1 MRDTNY
7 AYCVARVRAAESK
20 MLSQDDFSRLK
31 GFKNTLEAIRFLK
44 EKGWT
49 SSDKDSIREVIS
61 FEKENLWRLLNESVP
76 DKNELGVLCTLND
89 FFNIKAA
96 VKCLLTD
103 TTFENYIMM
112 PTTLDVALLKD
123 NLLKRD
129 FYAAFKDKGETA
141 EKAYNTAVKSES
153 GQSTEIIIDRAAIDY
168 MARYGENID
177 DKVTSK
183 VCSFIS
189 DTSNIKIAL
198 RCVLTGKDESF
209 INEAIGLCRS
219 LSREKLVASAIKGK
233 DELYAYLDTTAYKD
247 GAKLFEKSFSD
258 FEKWCDERLIEIAS
272 ESRYTSFSFS
282 PVCCYYY
289 KKLTEIKNVNM
300 ILNIISAFSES
311 VERQGEADV

>member
-20 MLSQDDFSRLK
+20 MLSEDDLSRLK

-61 FEKENLWRLLNESVP
+61 FEKENLWKLLNESVP

-103 TTFENYIMM
+103 TPIENYIMT
-112 PTTLDVALLKD
+112 PTTLDVASLEERLF
-123 NLLKRD
+123 KRD
-129 FYAAFKDKGETA
+129 FCAVFKDKGEAA
-141 EKAYNTAVKSES
+141 ENAYNTAVKSES
-153 GQSTEIIIDRAAIDY
+153 GQAAEIIIDRAAIDY

-209 INEAIGLCRS
+209 IGDAIGQCRN
-219 LSREKLVASAIKGK
+219 LTREKLISSAVKGE
-233 DELYAYLDTTAYKD
+233 DELYSYLDTTVYKE
-247 GAKLFEKSFSD
+247 GARLSQKSFSD
-258 FEKWCDERLIEIAS
+258 FEIWCDEKLIEIAS
-272 ESRYTSFSFS
+272 ESKYTSFSFS

-289 KKLTEIKNVNM
+289 KKLSEIKKVNM
-300 ILNIISAFSES
+300 ILSEISVFSES
-311 VERQGEADV
+311 DERQGEADV